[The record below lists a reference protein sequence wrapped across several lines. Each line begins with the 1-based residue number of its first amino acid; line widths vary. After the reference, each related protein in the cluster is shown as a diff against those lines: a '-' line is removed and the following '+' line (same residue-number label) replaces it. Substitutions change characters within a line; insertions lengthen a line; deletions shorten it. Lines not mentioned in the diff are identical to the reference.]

1 MDRNTLS
8 RILLYVSIFFLAK
21 SGYDYFYGKK
31 QGEKPIPVV
40 ETYARVPLPLG
51 TPAGE
56 TCKVT
61 TPTYEATVA
70 EIGGGL
76 SSFRLLDGK
85 YAEKGEPMDL
95 AHATSIDLSKHE
107 IPEYT
112 PLRTFFRNGAGEDQ
126 IPGDLLSFA
135 AKKVGDACVLTHVT
149 PGVVEVTR
157 TLRPGAGPYELSIE
171 THVKNLASSPK
182 RHAFSTAVFG
192 LQRKE
197 DEGGFMQRPSQN
209 ALFQGACGVTG
220 GGKLDRKDKNALEK
234 EWTIQ
239 SAPID
244 FAALSTNYF
253 GQAIVPEDTGA
264 HCALVA
270 QARYAAIDANNKPV
284 GDPIQSLLRAVVA
297 YPSAEL
303 LPNAEAV
310 YKQTAFL
317 GPKERNLLAGAL
329 GGRHGLTRL
338 IDLGTFSQIAMILVA
353 FLTFL
358 HLKIG
363 SWGIAI
369 VLMTLTVRLSLAP
382 LMIPQIKSSIVM
394 QRLKPE
400 IDVINAKYAEDP
412 QAKMTATQALYKREG
427 INPMLGCLPA
437 LLQMPIWLSLYTA
450 LQTAIELFHEKFFIW
465 QDLSAPDPYF
475 ILPLVLGASMFIQQK
490 VTPMQ
495 MDPTQAKIMLYFMP
509 GMFMVFMLFLPAGLA
524 MYSLTNSLLGIT
536 QTIVMQRYMKSQGGP
551 PSAVVVK
558 PSVKEDD
565 APPSGPRSARELA
578 RRR

>member
-8 RILLYVSIFFLAK
+8 KILLYVSIFFLAK

-31 QGEKPIPVV
+31 QGDKPIPVA
-40 ETYARVPLPLG
+40 ETYDRVPLPMG
-51 TPAGE
+51 VSAGE
-56 TCKVT
+56 PCKVT
-61 TPTYEATVA
+61 TATYEATVA
-70 EIGGGL
+70 EVGGGL
-76 SSFRLLDGK
+76 RSYRLLDAK
-85 YAEKGEPMDL
+85 YAERGEPMDL
-95 AHATSIDLSKHE
+95 AGATSIDLSKHE

-112 PLRTFFRNGAGEDQ
+112 PLRTYFRNGAGEDQ
-126 IPGDLLSFA
+126 VPGDLLAFS
-135 AKKVGDACVLTHVT
+135 AKKVGDACVLTHST

-157 TLRPGAGPYELSIE
+157 TIRPGAGPYELAIE
-171 THVKNLASSPK
+171 THVKNLASTPK
-182 RHAFSTAVFG
+182 RHSFSTAVFG
-192 LQRKE
+192 LQRKD
-197 DEGGFMQRPSQN
+197 DEGGFMKRPSQN
-209 ALFQGACGVTG
+209 ALFQGACGVPNVD
-220 GGKLDRKDKNALEK
+220 KLDRKDKATLEK

-239 SAPID
+239 AAPID

-253 GQAIVPEDTGA
+253 GQAIVPEDSGA

-270 QARYAAIDANNKPV
+270 QARYAALDANNKPV

-297 YPSAEL
+297 YAPTDLA
-303 LPNAEAV
+303 PNTEAV

-317 GPKERNLLAGAL
+317 GPKERELLANAVGKK
-329 GGRHGLTRL
+329 HGLARL
-338 IDLGTFSQIAMILVA
+338 IDLGTFQPIAMLLVLY
-353 FLTFL
+353 LTKL
-358 HLKIG
+358 HSTIG
-363 SWGIAI
+363 SWGLAI
-369 VLMTLTVRLSLAP
+369 VLMTLSVRLSLAP
-382 LMIPQIKSSIVM
+382 LMYPQIKSSIVM

-412 QAKMTATQALYKREG
+412 AAKMTATQALYKREG

-495 MDPTQAKIMLYFMP
+495 MDPAQAKIMLYFMP

-524 MYSLTNSLLGIT
+524 MYSLTNSLLGIA
-536 QTIVMQRYMKSQGGP
+536 QTLAMQRYMKSQAP
-551 PSAVVVK
+551 AAVVVT
-558 PSVKEDD
+558 PSATSD
-565 APPSGPRSARELA
+565 APPSGPRAARELA